1 MTTPYPSLCATRRA
15 WTPGEYP
22 TRRFTA
28 VNGAGST
35 RLYGSRA
42 FDATL
47 QLEYVLS
54 DADLAA
60 LLECYNNARGTFDGL
75 TLPPETFVGL
85 SVDVQAEIPDY
96 LTWRWADTPQ
106 IDSVAP
112 GRSRV
117 RVNLVG
123 TLDD

>member
-1 MTTPYPSLCATRRA
+1 MATDFPNLCPTRRA
-15 WTPGEYP
+15 WTPGNFP
-22 TRRFTA
+22 TRRFA
-28 VNGAGST
+28 AINGAGTT

-47 QLEYVLS
+47 SLDFLLNDTE
-54 DADLAA
+54 LAA
-60 LLECYNNARGTFDGL
+60 LLNCYTEARGSFDEL
-75 TLPPETFVGL
+75 TLPGEIYAGISSGVLT
-85 SVDVQAEIPDY
+85 EIPDY
-96 LTWRWADTPQ
+96 LTWRWEDTPQ
-106 IDSVAP
+106 IESISP

>member
-1 MTTPYPSLCATRRA
+1 MATPYPSLCPTRRA

-28 VNGAGST
+28 INGAGTT

-47 QLEYVLS
+47 NLEYLLS
-54 DADLAA
+54 DAELAE
-60 LLECYNNARGTFDGL
+60 LLECYNDARGTFDDL
-75 TLPPETFVGL
+75 ELPAETFVGL
-85 SVDVQAEIPDY
+85 SADVQAEIPEY

-106 IDSVAP
+106 IESVAA

>member
-1 MTTPYPSLCATRRA
+1 MKVPYPSICATRRT

-28 VNGAGST
+28 VNGAGTT

-47 QLEYVLS
+47 ALEYLLS
-54 DADLAA
+54 DAELAD
-60 LLECYNNARGTFDGL
+60 LLECYNTARGTFGDL
-75 TLPPETFVGL
+75 ELPPETFIGL
-85 SVDVQAEIPDY
+85 SADVQAEIPEY